1 MFEIDRWAEIFQSI
15 RKNKLRTFLGAFT
28 VALGIFIFTVL
39 FGMGNGLKNTF
50 KEFFED
56 DATNTIFV
64 SAGRTTKAYKGFK
77 EGRRIQFKNEDLE
90 LVKEKLGSRI
100 EYITT
105 RIFKG
110 VNARY
115 KRESG
120 SYTLR
125 AVHPDHQ
132 YLEKTIIDDGRYL
145 DQKDVKNKSR
155 VVVIGRL
162 VKKDLFKDEDALG
175 KFLQMNGINYK
186 IIGIFSD
193 AGGDNEE
200 RLIYAPYSTI
210 QLIYKNTDNID
221 QINLSFEKS
230 IGVNGAKQMV
240 REINSILRE
249 KHSVARD
256 DRGGIRVNSVFDN
269 YEQNMQFA
277 NMLQFIVLWI
287 GIGTLFAGAISI
299 GNIMVFVVKERTK
312 ELGIRK
318 ALGATPG
325 SIVGLILQ
333 EAILITSI
341 AGYAGLLI
349 AVFALSRMGDSLK
362 DYFITN
368 PEVSTSTIV
377 SATIILIIVGAIA
390 GFIPARRAAKIKPV
404 VAMRED

>member
-132 YLEKTIIDDGRYL
+132 YLENTIIDDGRYL

>member
-132 YLEKTIIDDGRYL
+132 YLENTIIDDGRYL

-333 EAILITSI
+333 EAVLITSI